1 MATRKSPSRGTGSRP
16 AKATI
21 SKTRSTA
28 KKPLKVSP
36 KTDTPEPESSK
47 PESNVVPLTAAEAA
61 EPAPVVEDVVAET
74 PETAPEPAPVE
85 DVKVL
90 ESAAEEAPED
100 LEDDGPVID
109 ETVEETK
116 VEASWPFGFSSASL
130 FQGFPQMPQFPQ
142 MPNLGDFPKLGAVD
156 MNAYVASGT
165 ALAEGMRSLGE
176 EMVDFSRKTAE
187 RNVETSMAMF
197 GAASVEEVVSLQSR
211 HAMGSMDEL
220 MNESAKL
227 TGMAIDVANKAAAPF
242 TRG

>member
-21 SKTRSTA
+21 SKTRSPA
-28 KKPLKVSP
+28 KKPLKVSAKP
-36 KTDTPEPESSK
+36 ATPE

-61 EPAPVVEDVVAET
+61 EPAPVVEDTVVET
-74 PETAPEPAPVE
+74 PKTAPEPAPVE
-85 DVKVL
+85 DVTVL
-90 ESAAEEAPED
+90 ESAAEEAPEE

-116 VEASWPFGFSSASL
+116 VEASWPFGFSSATM

-142 MPNLGDFPKLGAVD
+142 MPNLADFPAFGAVD

-176 EMVDFSRKTAE
+176 EMMDFSRKAAE
-187 RNVETSMAMF
+187 RNVEATMAVF
-197 GAASVEEVVSLQSR
+197 GASSIEEVVDLHSR
-211 HAMGSMDEL
+211 HAMGSMDAF